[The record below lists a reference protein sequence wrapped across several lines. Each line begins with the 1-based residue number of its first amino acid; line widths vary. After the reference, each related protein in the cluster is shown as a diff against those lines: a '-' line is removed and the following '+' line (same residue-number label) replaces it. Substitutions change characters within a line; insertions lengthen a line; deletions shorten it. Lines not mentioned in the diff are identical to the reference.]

1 MFDNSKL
8 IGRIDE
14 KFKTQNAFAKEM
26 KMSANT
32 WSNKINGRIDFK
44 TGEILRAI
52 ELLGLAVVDIPD
64 YFFTQSV

>member
-1 MFDNSKL
+1 MFDYSKL
-8 IGRIDE
+8 IGRIVE
-14 KFKTQNAFAKEM
+14 KFKTQNAFAKAM

-32 WSNKINGRIDFK
+32 RSNKNNGLIDFM

-64 YFFTQSV
+64 YFFTQRV

>member
-1 MFDNSKL
+1 MFDYSKL
-8 IGRIDE
+8 IGRIVE
-14 KFKTQNAFAKEM
+14 KFKTQNAFAKAM
-26 KMSANT
+26 KISANT

-64 YFFTQSV
+64 YFFTQRV